1 MTKGIGQSEWKYGSL
16 LQDLFMGLLRAE
28 NKTKQKQKQNNN
40 NNNNKKT
47 KTELAVDKDK
57 VTW

>member
-40 NNNNKKT
+40 KT
-47 KTELAVDKDK
+47 TKQQQQQQQNQNRIGSR
-57 VTW
+57 